1 METEK
6 SIGAAIGSTSL
17 AELSYRPEVLTLTED
32 GKKAIAAMNG
42 QKLRDMADRDCF
54 LEVQKMMKHIAS
66 QVGCGIPSGEQ
77 DFRKAALRMMQ
88 HLTGYYGDLTSAEVK
103 TAFDLFSA
111 GRLDQYFQQG
121 LGGNREKPKHYGQL
135 SPSYVSEVLNAY
147 QVVRGRAMYVQEMTR
162 PVAYVS
168 RITPDERMRNDAQC
182 RQWMCE
188 AYDEW
193 LVKGE
198 VEYPTM
204 ATARV
209 YRDILVNDGWASKDT
224 RPDDAAVTEGFIKI
238 QASGRDVREAVI
250 F

>member
-1 METEK
+1 MEATK
-6 SIGAAIGSTSL
+6 SIGEAIGSTSL
-17 AELSYRPEVLTLTED
+17 AELSYRPDVLTLTDD

-42 QKLRDMADRDCF
+42 QRIRDMADRDCF
-54 LEVQKMMKHIAS
+54 LEVQKIMKHIAS

-77 DFRKAALRMMQ
+77 DLRKAALRMMQ
-88 HLTGYYGDLTSAEVK
+88 HLTGYYGELTSAEIK

-121 LGGNREKPKHYGQL
+121 LGGSREKPKHYGQL

-147 QVVRGRAMYVQEMTR
+147 QVVRSRAMYVQEMTR

-168 RITPDERMRNDAQC
+168 QITPEERMRNDAQC
-182 RQWMCE
+182 RQWLCE

-193 LVKGE
+193 QEKRDVK
-198 VEYPTM
+198 YPTM
-204 ATARV
+204 ATAKV
-209 YRDILVNDGWASKDT
+209 YRDILVNDGWASADT
-224 RPDDAAVTEGFIKI
+224 RPDEKAVVEGFVKI
-238 QASGRDVREAVI
+238 QASRRDIREVVL